1 MKNKK
6 IFNLKNNKK
15 TLQNWDKIYSEASE
29 LARWICL
36 YEAVNMIADKAEEKN
51 LLFDNVD
58 IKPLAI
64 YKYME
69 SMEDIILKKTLDQ
82 LYNIKI
88 CYSENSENL
97 KFSY

>member
-15 TLQNWDKIYSEASE
+15 TLENWDKIYKETSE

-51 LLFDNVD
+51 LSFDEID

-69 SMEDIILKKTLDQ
+69 SMEDIITKKALDQ

-88 CYSENSENL
+88 CYSENSESL
-97 KFSY
+97 EFSC

>member
-15 TLQNWDKIYSEASE
+15 KLENWDEIYKETAE

-51 LLFDNVD
+51 LPFDKLD

-69 SMEDIILKKTLDQ
+69 SMEDIIIKKALDQ

-88 CYSENSENL
+88 FYSENSENL
-97 KFSY
+97 EFSY